1 MTKDKIIIFRSYKAM
16 HKYASDLKKY
26 YFTEKVD
33 IKLLAT
39 DRVHEEPLELLLTE
53 FGENIEV

>member
-1 MTKDKIIIFRSYKAM
+1 M

>member
-1 MTKDKIIIFRSYKAM
+1 MTKDKIIIFKSFKAM

-26 YFTEKVD
+26 YFSEKFD
-33 IKLLAT
+33 ITLLAT
-39 DRVHEEPLELLLTE
+39 ESDPESRLILTE

>member
-26 YFTEKVD
+26 YFSEKLD
-33 IKLLAT
+33 ITLLAT
-39 DRVHEEPLELLLTE
+39 ESDPESRLILTE
-53 FGENIEV
+53 HGENIEV